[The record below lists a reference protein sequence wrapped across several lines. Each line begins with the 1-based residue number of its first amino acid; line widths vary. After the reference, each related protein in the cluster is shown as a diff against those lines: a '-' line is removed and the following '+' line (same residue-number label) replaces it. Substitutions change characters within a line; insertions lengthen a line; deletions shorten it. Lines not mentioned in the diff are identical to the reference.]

1 MFSAA
6 QAGISEILFNN
17 LLTTLLSRSEAVEK
31 MVAASFLNET
41 TKRNYW
47 QGYQGRL
54 KQLEKE

>member
-6 QAGISEILFNN
+6 YAGIGETLFNN
-17 LLTTLLSRSEAVEK
+17 LLTTLLYRSETVEK
-31 MVAASFLNET
+31 MVAASFLNEA

-47 QGYQGRL
+47 QAYQGRL